1 MARAD
6 LESRRLDLKPA
17 ATGPGAE
24 SVARHGPHGHGHRGV
39 TGGRPLACRRAA
51 GQSRDVTVTGGRLLA
66 LRGSTGRHRR

>member
-39 TGGRPLACRRAA
+39 TGGRPLACRR
-51 GQSRDVTVTGGRLLA
+51 GPVT
-66 LRGSTGRHRR
+66 